1 MFKIIPPVYK
11 ISALFAALLIAVA
24 MQAAT
29 VSFSA
34 SDWAT
39 AQELSDGATVTSY
52 SQDGVTVAFAQNT
65 GESTATYNAQYSAV
79 AAVSGNTMTVSVPAG
94 KVLTQ
99 AVFTMANNT
108 MATNLNNAMWSAG
121 EKNVSG
127 SDVTWTGSEENL
139 TVTMGAMVGFVSFS
153 LTYSAGTVL
162 NINDTTTLNVSD
174 FISQWN
180 NDNPWEPWPEGDVD
194 SLRFEVGNKVVSV
207 KKGTGEDAGQVNCST
222 TDFKVAEYSTL
233 TISAPYIIHRI
244 EFSFSRAIYGKRWM
258 RSASC
263 SSGELSDT
271 QNCWT
276 GSAAEVTITSGG
288 DNCNIRQL
296 VIYCD
301 TTVHGGTV
309 IFLGTDGQPVGEP
322 QVVPFGGAAVPPVLP
337 LNPCEELVR
346 WEGGDYTHVM
356 GDMTLTP
363 IVQKEVVM
371 SLTAD
376 AWNEQTGTDQGLLQP
391 ITIDG
396 YQIAVTP
403 IGGAYVGM
411 WRPITVEGESY
422 SGRAAIYAGRAL
434 YIKAVTPFNNMT
446 FICQDEE
453 NAAKLAAASW
463 NTGEAVADSLK
474 VYWQGYT
481 DSLAVLN
488 TDPEASLFFLALRIE
503 CQYVSHYTVVFF
515 DVDGKEIKRE
525 VVAHGGSATAPT
537 DMEETGYTFNG
548 WDTNFTNL
556 TGDVP
561 LIYVH
566 PLYTEL
572 EGYVTVRFETLDG
585 QLIETR
591 RVLQGGSI
599 TDPPTDVPALQY
611 HTFVGWSEPL
621 TNITRD
627 MTVQPVYELHLLPS
641 DILSVE
647 QWQTMMDTWEEEHPK
662 EDPLGRIFVI
672 RGVLD
677 ELYNIS
683 AEGKATVKLRGQN
696 YTEAY
701 GYELLG
707 PNQEPFYS
715 RLQFFGNDTLTIYG
729 EVGYEAFGGS
739 GGMIG
744 DSHYCLKNGYIVEI
758 NSPVSDEDVVLI
770 RMPDAATLYDESG
783 DGLKQT
789 ILIASNGV
797 IDAGGYGDGAN
808 ISATWTYSFAKK
820 FRPYSTPIYHEYVS
834 QADLEYYKLG
844 QGPMAVEVVTKDGK
858 LDFSTYTSG
867 YDIEGGGVQGW
878 FSGANGYTKADSAMV
893 IANFDVNG
901 DGRIDYLY
909 PRSYNVSQYGEIAYQ
924 LPGGGFRREKM
935 EMLYPAT
942 AQAPRRAQ
950 GINKQVS
957 APMRAVDLNAD
968 GIKDL
973 VNEQAGIIYYG
984 REDGRWEKEELDGSL
999 TIMDLNGDGALDIIV
1014 HGDALIVKL
1023 FNPSNGSYTT
1033 QSLLT
1038 NVAVDDEV
1046 YPYDFDHDGDID
1058 ILATSSFF
1066 TTATK
1071 VAYSY
1076 LFTNNG
1082 QGNFVA
1088 QPALDYGA
1096 SNKLWFSACQDINGD
1111 GYYDLLAFRGD
1122 IYIGKV
1128 SKFSDATYAE
1138 YTSNPEIVWLRGNAN
1153 CTFDAPEKLY
1163 DLPLYNEQILLWN
1176 SPNDA
1181 YQHNA
1186 MMLHLQV
1193 EDLDNDGKM
1202 ELWCSGL
1209 KSRWDESGRAFT
1221 TTEIYPM
1228 TTATVNARPTAPAA
1242 PILQYNDG
1250 ILTVKWGDGAD
1261 DHTSACDLTYA
1272 VRIGTTS
1279 GGNDILAAHANAD
1292 GTRRNFLDGNAGR
1305 AHSYRID
1312 LSTYALGMIYVSVQ
1326 AIDAQHS
1333 GSVWSQE
1340 ASIAHTKVSAAF
1352 TIINNKLAFNE
1363 LAEIQFAPMPDG
1375 YVHTWLYDSAQVVEQ
1390 GEAFFKLQFATPGE
1404 KTITHIVTP
1413 PAGKAD
1419 TVSLSLTVLPAGLG
1433 EPTIVDA
1440 SSLSATTHIILQLP
1454 MADYTLDGRM
1464 DGVLCTNGGATTI
1477 QEGDSANFFHPAT
1490 GAWNA
1495 HIMGDNETLYKS
1507 LWMDYDR
1514 DGKVD
1519 FLFDSYQHFSMM
1531 LHHTTLPELTT
1542 RQDNDTLEIQVG
1554 YTNHYN
1560 LRQDF
1565 RHSGLPDGFYR
1576 KNGNHWLVDVGED
1589 KNIYY
1594 KPFVIDGNAELFHT
1608 IIDQENKVLITD
1620 FDHDG
1625 FMDIAGME
1633 WGGMTAC
1640 NALNVFYN
1648 RGNGHFVQ
1656 QDIPFASA
1664 VTTAMGSMFTPRLV
1678 DLNGDGYQDIVLSYY
1693 NSDIPVY
1700 GFYVMWNNANQSFS
1714 AAQTLPNSNLLY
1726 GNEVL
1731 LTDLDN
1737 NGYPDIV
1744 AAIHNTAIS
1753 SYTEGTYVWYMGA
1766 EGVIEHAFLI
1776 PNVGTYEMR
1785 DYYPTPA
1792 DHRLVIFDAIYPV
1805 LAQADERPD
1814 APTGIAT
1821 EMTDEGLWITWTAA
1835 VDDHTPAALMR
1846 YNLSMKRQG
1855 SDTYLFS
1862 PQNGGNAEAAY
1873 LPDYTYINA
1882 TRFFVPK
1889 AALYQGTYEIALQ
1902 ALDQQNKLSLFSPT
1916 LTVTVNRNPIE
1927 APSFYCGGE
1936 ELVVSYRGTETT
1948 GTPTWTFDGAIV
1960 QSGSGFG
1967 PYTLY
1972 WMSSGPKE
1980 ITLTL
1985 NGTTYRD
1992 TVTID
1997 NLMDAPV
2004 TIPNVLYEETPAS
2017 ASVPDGL
2024 IYKWYAS
2031 INGEE
2036 RLPIEPGGIR
2046 QPSEMVGTHGSVL
2059 VYDERL
2065 KAEGLNLMAH
2075 RDNTGGTLVGE
2086 NLTVYLEVTNANGC
2100 IWNFRTNVTVLAS
2113 TAIPT
2118 LTLVTT
2124 DASGH
2129 NVISWS
2135 NAEAFQTINVYKE
2148 GTSLNDF
2155 QLIGSTNA
2163 TDGSF
2168 IDANSDVTQK
2178 AERYQLKGVM
2188 ANGNESP
2195 ASDIHKT
2202 VHLTINRGVENGT
2215 FNLIWN
2221 GYEGASVTS
2230 YNILRGATPTSLSS
2244 IATVASSNTSY
2255 TDRTPADA
2263 QPYYAIEYVLSS
2275 AANVPSANG
2284 ASKASLS
2291 GRSNVVD
2298 RRSAEEG
2305 IEDIYVDPS
2314 DAPRKVIIDNNI
2326 FILRGDKTYTVTG
2339 QEVK

>member
-1 MFKIIPPVYK
+1 MKK
-11 ISALFAALLIAVA
+11 LALMTLTLLMAVA
-24 MQAAT
+24 MQAET
-29 VSFSA
+29 VSITASA
-34 SDWAT
+34 WAS
-39 AQELSDGATVTSY
+39 AQSLSDGDAVTSY
-52 SQDGVTVAFAQNT
+52 SQNGVTVAFAQNT
-65 GESTATYNAQYSAV
+65 GASTATYNAQYSAV

-94 KVLTQ
+94 TVLTQ
-99 AVFTMANNT
+99 AVFTMANSP
-108 MATNLNNAMWSAG
+108 MATNLNNATWSAG
-121 EKNVSG
+121 EKSVSG
-127 SDVTWTGSEENL
+127 SAVTWIGSVESL
-139 TVTMGAMVGFVSFS
+139 TVTMGNMVGFASFS
-153 LTYSAGTVL
+153 LTYTAGTVL
-162 NINDTTTLNVSD
+162 NNNDTTTLNVSN

-180 NDNPWEPWPEGDVD
+180 NDNPWEPWPSGDVD

-207 KKGTGEDAGQVNCST
+207 KKGTGEDAGQVSCST
-222 TDFKVAEYSTL
+222 SEFKVAEYSTL

-244 EFSFSRAIYGKRWM
+244 EFTFERSLYGTRWI

-263 SSGELSDT
+263 SAGELSET
-271 QNCWT
+271 ENCWT
-276 GSAAEVTITSGG
+276 GCASEVTITSGG
-288 DNCNIRQL
+288 NYCNIRKL
-296 VIYCD
+296 VIICD
-301 TTVHGGTV
+301 STVNSGTIV
-309 IFLGTDGQPVGEP
+309 FLGLDGQPIGEP
-322 QVVPFGGAAVPPVLP
+322 QVVPFGGTAVPPVLP
-337 LNPCEELVR
+337 LNPCQELVR

-363 IVQKEVVM
+363 IVQKEVVL

-376 AWNEQTGTDQGLLQP
+376 AWNAQTGTEEGLLQP
-391 ITIDG
+391 ITVNG

-403 IGGAYVGM
+403 VGGAYIGLR
-411 WRPITVEGESY
+411 RPTTIEGETY
-422 SGRAAIYAGRAL
+422 SGRAAIYENRAL
-434 YIKAVTPFNNMT
+434 YIKAAAPFNNMT
-446 FICQDEE
+446 FICQDAETST
-453 NAAKLAAASW
+453 KLATASW

-488 TDPEASLFFLALRIE
+488 TDEINSLFFLALRIE
-503 CQYVSHYTVVFF
+503 CQYVSQYTVVFF

-525 VVAHGGSATAPT
+525 VVARGNSATAPAN
-537 DMEETGYTFNG
+537 MEETGYTFNG

-561 LIYVH
+561 LLYVH

-599 TDPPTDVPALQY
+599 SDAPTDVPAMQY
-611 HTFVGWSEPL
+611 HIFAGWSEPL
-621 TNITRD
+621 TNITTD

-647 QWQTMMDTWEEEHPK
+647 QWKAMLESWEEDEKEREEHFG
-662 EDPLGRIFVI
+662 EVYVI

-677 ELYNIS
+677 ELYNIN
-683 AEGKATVKLRGQN
+683 AEGKATVKLKGQN
-696 YTEAY
+696 YSEAY

-715 RLQFFGNDTLTIYG
+715 RLQFFGDDTLTIYG
-729 EVGYEAFGGS
+729 EVGNERFGGS
-739 GGMIG
+739 GGMLG
-744 DSHYCLKNGYIVEI
+744 DEHICLKNGYVVEI
-758 NSPVSDEDVVLI
+758 NSPVSDENVVLI

-789 ILIASNGV
+789 ILIARDGV
-797 IDAGGYGDGAN
+797 IDAGGYGDGVN
-808 ISATWTYSFAKK
+808 ISATWTYSFTKK
-820 FRPYSTPIYHEYVS
+820 FRPYTTPIYHQYIPKTEEVN
-834 QADLEYYKLG
+834 LKLG
-844 QGPMAVEVVTKDGK
+844 QGPMAVEYVTKDGK

-867 YDIEGGGVQGW
+867 YEISGGAVQGW

-893 IANFDVNG
+893 ITNFDVNG
-901 DGRIDYLY
+901 DGRMDYMY
-909 PRSYNVSQYGEIAYQ
+909 PQSYGVSQYDEIAYQ
-924 LPGGGFRREKM
+924 LPGGGFRREMM
-935 EMLYPAT
+935 EMLTPA
-942 AQAPRRAQ
+942 ASAPRRAQ

-957 APMRAVDLNAD
+957 APMRAVDLNGDA
-968 GIKDL
+968 IKDL
-973 VNEQAGIIYYG
+973 VNERDGIIYYG
-984 REDGRWEKEELDGSL
+984 RADGRWEKEELDGSL
-999 TIMDLNGDGALDIIV
+999 TIVDLNGDGVLDIIV
-1014 HGDALIVKL
+1014 HGDALVVKL
-1023 FNPSNGSYTT
+1023 FNPSSGSYTT

-1046 YPYDFDHDGDID
+1046 YPYDFDGDGDID
-1058 ILATSSFF
+1058 ILASSSYY

-1071 VAYSY
+1071 VAYNY

-1088 QPALDYGA
+1088 QPAQNYGT
-1096 SNKLWFSACQDINGD
+1096 NKLWFSACQDINGD
-1111 GYYDLLAFRGD
+1111 GHYDLLAFRGD

-1128 SKFSDATYAE
+1128 SKFSDGTYAE
-1138 YTSNPEIVWLRGNAN
+1138 YTSNPEIVWMRGNAN
-1153 CTFDAPEKLY
+1153 YTFDAPQKLY
-1163 DLPLYNEQILLWN
+1163 DLPLYNEAVLLWN

-1228 TTATVNARPTAPAA
+1228 STATANVRPSAPAA
-1242 PILQYNDG
+1242 PTLQYNDG
-1250 ILTVKWGDGAD
+1250 ILTVTWGDGAD
-1261 DHTSACDLTYA
+1261 DHTSACDLSYA

-1279 GGNDILAAHANAD
+1279 GGNDILAAHANVD

-1312 LSTYALGMIYVSVQ
+1312 LSTYAPGTVYVSVQ
-1326 AIDAQHS
+1326 AIDAQHA
-1333 GSVWSQE
+1333 GSQWSQE

-1352 TIINNKLAFNE
+1352 TIINNKIAYNE
-1363 LAEIQFAPMPDG
+1363 LAEIQFAPLPEG
-1375 YVHTWLYDSAQVVEQ
+1375 YAHTWLYDSAQVVEQ
-1390 GEAFFKLQFATPGE
+1390 GEAFFKLQYATPGE

-1413 PAGKAD
+1413 LSGKAD
-1419 TVSLSLTVLPAGLG
+1419 TLSLTLTVLPAGLG

-1464 DGVLCTNGGATTI
+1464 DGVLCVSKTGATTI
-1477 QEGDSANFFHPAT
+1477 QEGDSANFFHPASGT
-1490 GAWNA
+1490 WNA
-1495 HIMGDNETLYKS
+1495 HIMGENETLYKS

-1531 LHHTTLPELTT
+1531 LHHATLPELTE

-1554 YTNHYN
+1554 YTKHYN

-1565 RHSGLPDGFYR
+1565 RHYGLPDGLYR
-1576 KNGNHWLVDVGED
+1576 EGENHWLVDVGED

-1608 IIDQENKVLITD
+1608 IIDQESKTLIAD

-1625 FMDIAGME
+1625 YMDIAGME
-1633 WGGMTAC
+1633 WGGMTTC
-1640 NALNVFYN
+1640 SALNVFYN
-1648 RGNGHFVQ
+1648 RGNGHFAQ

-1693 NSDIPVY
+1693 NSDITTY
-1700 GFYVMWNNANQSFS
+1700 GFYVLWNNANQSFS
-1714 AAQTLPNSNLLY
+1714 AAQTLPNSNVLY
-1726 GNEVL
+1726 GIEVL
-1731 LTDLDN
+1731 VTDLDN

-1766 EGVIEHAFLI
+1766 EGMIEHAFLI
-1776 PNVGTYEMR
+1776 PDAGTYELR

-1805 LAQADERPD
+1805 VAQADARPA

-1821 EMTDEGLWITWTAA
+1821 EMTEEGMWITWNAA

-1846 YNLSMKRQG
+1846 YNLSMKRQS

-1889 AALYQGTYEIALQ
+1889 ADLYQGSYEIALQ
-1902 ALDQQNKLSLFSPT
+1902 AVDMQNKMSLFSPT
-1916 LTVTVNRNPIE
+1916 LTVAVNRNPIE

-1936 ELVVSYRGTETT
+1936 DLVVSYRGTETT

-1960 QSGSGFG
+1960 RSGSGFG

-1972 WMSSGPKE
+1972 WMTSGPKE

-1985 NGTTYRD
+1985 NGTIYRD

-1997 NLMDAPV
+1997 NLMDEPV

-2017 ASVPDGL
+2017 ASVPEGL
-2024 IYKWYAS
+2024 TYKWYAS
-2031 INGEE
+2031 INGGE

-2046 QPSEMVGTHGSVL
+2046 QPSETVGTHGSIL

-2086 NLTVYLEVTNANGC
+2086 TVRVFLEVTNANGC
-2100 IWNFRTNVTVLAS
+2100 VWNFNVYVTVMASTNV
-2113 TAIPT
+2113 PT

-2124 DASGH
+2124 NADGH
-2129 NVISWS
+2129 NVVNWT
-2135 NAEAFQTINVYKE
+2135 NADAFATINIYKE
-2148 GTSLNDF
+2148 GNTLNDF
-2155 QLIGSTNA
+2155 QLLANA
-2163 TDGSF
+2163 NAVDGAY
-2168 IDANSDVTQK
+2168 IDANSDATQK

-2195 ASDIHKT
+2195 ASAIHKT
-2202 VHLTINRGVENGT
+2202 VHLTINRGVMDGT
-2215 FNLIWN
+2215 YNLIWN
-2221 GYEGASVTS
+2221 EYAGASVVS
-2230 YNILRGATPTSLSS
+2230 YNILRGTTSTSLEQ

-2255 TDRTPADA
+2255 TDQAPVDNK
-2263 QPYYAIEYVLSS
+2263 PYYAIEYVLPAAAAAPANDANHAP
-2275 AANVPSANG
+2275 AAN
-2284 ASKASLS
+2284 LS
-2291 GRSNVVD
+2291 GRSNVVN
-2298 RRSAEEG
+2298 RNTLG
-2305 IEDIYVDPS
+2305 IEDVQAEGVAPQKFLIDGTIY
-2314 DAPRKVIIDNNI
+2314 
-2326 FILRGDKTYTVTG
+2326 ILRGDRTYTLTG